1 MALSWLEVTTDE
13 VQSKLGANERL
24 AERRATIEKQA
35 RETVKSLVEPA
46 FREAAEAD
54 GWEYFEQS
62 HTEWSVV
69 RCGIHSPGE
78 VERDP
83 SVAFRVAEF
92 DAYQPLVI
100 LRRKA
105 EGAAAQPSAE
115 IVKLDKLDAATL
127 DRFLTDS

>member
-1 MALSWLEVTTDE
+1 
-13 VQSKLGANERL
+13 
-24 AERRATIEKQA
+24 
-35 RETVKSLVEPA
+35 VKSLVEPA

-78 VERDP
+78 VGRDP
-83 SVAFRVAEF
+83 SVAFRIAEF